1 VVNDE
6 ILCLNKF
13 PNTGH
18 GTTIMTTEL
27 SSRLLPRESETND
40 SPTLLISDTENSTLT
55 LNNLTTSPTINIETF
70 SGITADSKLWLHCEC
85 TDLDGQPYIIKL
97 AEAVK
102 VKLTYNPTIFS
113 CELPLNEL
121 STLEDNSSIKI
132 FLSASFN
139 GSLENSSNLRAFYQL
154 VFQHIQNPT
163 NLARW
168 MTSVP
173 GIEHLKLDELILL
186 SAHNA
191 GVDKK
196 NAGWPATQW
205 AVCQDDS
212 FAYQLNNGA
221 RVLDLR
227 LFRNIKEIGTHKE
240 FIFKHNGYHSSRYLN
255 DCLQAVRAFAQQ
267 YPEEFVILDFN
278 EVEASGAEHQINS
291 AIIDII
297 GDRRLPAKAKNLT
310 IGQIRN
316 QYPGQNVIT
325 AWDNNLSYTSWP
337 KIARRWIGEDLV
349 NESDLYAYIRETM
362 QAPPSG
368 HLWSMQAVGYNL
380 LGPIRFD
387 SDRTFWRMF
396 FDTTFFNSYR
406 KGSTPIKG
414 NIINVDFLVGTGA
427 AQKCINATRSR
438 AAAASRSAPR
448 NVQAEALASIIVLT
462 WERPEDTEEV
472 IDYSIF
478 HSGKKVSTTKELA
491 EYLFYLKPD
500 TTYNLEVVA
509 NFASGSGAIT
519 DCTIRTTPPAPNAP
533 KKPTN
538 LRALNITHNAATVT
552 WNNAPANENVIG
564 YIIWTNDGTPITITE
579 NSHIFTGLI
588 NNYYTIEV
596 AAFNNLNQV
605 SSLASVYFTVEPL
618 APPPAPQ
625 NFRGTPL
632 PGRIKFDWD
641 PAPRAV
647 KYSVR
652 SLLTTPRDTT
662 ETSLTSEFPVHPID
676 YIVVAIG
683 EDGASS
689 TASNIIRISPAPAPA
704 VPEKPTHFTGSPS
717 YQSVNFTWSAVL
729 GAAKYELY
737 RQFTATPITTT
748 TNRNFHLTGIE
759 PGTRRYHLI
768 AVGHKGEKSEQ
779 SEYVYVGPR

>member
-1 VVNDE
+1 
-6 ILCLNKF
+6 
-13 PNTGH
+13 
-18 GTTIMTTEL
+18 MTTEL

-40 SPTLLISDTENSTLT
+40 SPTLLISDTENSILT

-70 SGITADSKLWLHCEC
+70 PGITADSKLWLHCEC

-102 VKLTYNPTIFS
+102 VNLTDNPTIFS
-113 CELPLNEL
+113 CELALNEL

-132 FLSASFN
+132 FLTVSFN
-139 GSLENSSNLRAFYQL
+139 GTLENSSHLRALYQL
-154 VFQHIQNPT
+154 TLQHVQNPT

-168 MTSVP
+168 MTDSV
-173 GIEHLKLDELILL
+173 GIEHLKLHELVLL

-191 GVDKK
+191 GVDQK
-196 NAGWPATQW
+196 NAGWPTDQW
-205 AVCQDDS
+205 GACQDDS

-221 RVLDLR
+221 RVFDLR
-227 LFRNIKEIGTHKE
+227 LFRNTGEIGTPKE
-240 FIFKHNGYHSSRYLN
+240 FIFKHGTFHSSRYLN
-255 DCLQAVRAFAQQ
+255 DCLQAVSAFAQQ
-267 YPEEFVILDFN
+267 NPTEFVILDFH
-278 EVEASGAEHQINS
+278 EVQASGGEHQINS
-291 AIIDII
+291 AITNII
-297 GDRRLPAKAKNLT
+297 GDRRLPNTAKDLT
-310 IGQIRN
+310 IGQIRSR
-316 QYPGQNVIT
+316 YPGRNVIT
-325 AWDNNLSYTSWP
+325 AWDNSLSYTTWP
-337 KIARRWIGEDLV
+337 RFQHTWIGEDSV
-349 NESDLYAYIRETM
+349 SASDLYDFIRDTM

-368 HLWSMQAVGYNL
+368 YFWSLQAVGFNIL
-380 LGPIRFD
+380 NGPIRFD
-387 SDRTFWRMF
+387 SDKLFWRMF
-396 FDTTFFNSYR
+396 FDTNFFNSYR
-406 KGSTPIKG
+406 KGSAPIKG

-427 AQKCINATRSR
+427 TQKCINATRSR

-448 NVQAEALASIIVLT
+448 NLKAEALASMIFLM

-472 IDYSIF
+472 IDYSIL
-478 HSGKKVSTTKELA
+478 HSGKKVSTTKELG
-491 EYLFYLKPD
+491 EHLFYLKPD
-500 TTYNLEVVA
+500 TTYNIEVVA
-509 NFASGSGAIT
+509 NYASGSGAIT
-519 DCTIRTTPPAPNAP
+519 DCTIRTTPPAPSAP

-538 LRALNITHNAATVT
+538 LRATNITHNAATVT
-552 WNNAPANENVIG
+552 WNNAPANENVQG
-564 YIIWTNDGTPITITE
+564 HIIWINDGTPIIITE
-579 NSHIFTGLI
+579 NSHTLTGLV

-605 SSLASVYFTVEPL
+605 SSLASVYFAVEPL

-662 ETSLTSEFPVHPID
+662 ETSLTSEFPVLPID

-704 VPEKPTHFTGSPS
+704 VPEKPIHFSGSPS

-748 TNRNFHLTGIE
+748 TNRNFNLTGVE

-768 AVGHKGEKSEQ
+768 AVGHNGEKSEQ